1 MFVFKGINRTSENP
15 QKTNFRELW
24 KGEVR
29 RIPIPRTRVNR
40 TLRPGLGASI
50 VYGWWMNLET
60 WMRWAR
66 RLSAQTYALYLAYRH
81 PRTPWYAK
89 VFAALIVG
97 YVFSPIDPIPDFI
110 PVVGLL
116 DEMVVVPI
124 GVLLA
129 AKMIPPEVFEECRE
143 KAREVAEGEK
153 PVSRVAAVVIVA
165 VWVLCVALAVYLA
178 LRVF

>member
-1 MFVFKGINRTSENP
+1 
-15 QKTNFRELW
+15 
-24 KGEVR
+24 
-29 RIPIPRTRVNR
+29 
-40 TLRPGLGASI
+40 
-50 VYGWWMNLET
+50 MNLEM
-60 WMRWAR
+60 WKQRAR
-66 RLSAQTYALYLAYRH
+66 RLSAQAYALYLAYRH
-81 PRTPWYAK
+81 RRTPWYAK

-110 PVVGLL
+110 PGVGLL

-129 AKMIPPEVFEECRE
+129 AKMIPPDVFKECRE

-153 PVSRVAAVVIVA
+153 PVSRVAAMVIVA
-165 VWVLCVALAVYLA
+165 VWVLCVALAVFLA

>member
-1 MFVFKGINRTSENP
+1 VRQVNVKWWKQRA
-15 QKTNFRELW
+15 RE
-24 KGEVR
+24 
-29 RIPIPRTRVNR
+29 
-40 TLRPGLGASI
+40 
-50 VYGWWMNLET
+50 
-60 WMRWAR
+60 
-66 RLSAQTYALYLAYRH
+66 LSAQTYALYLAYRD

-110 PVVGLL
+110 PGVGLL

-129 AKMIPPEVFEECRE
+129 AKMIPREVMDECRE

-153 PVSRVAAVVIVA
+153 PVSRVAAVVVVA
-165 VWVLCVALAVYLA
+165 VWLLCGALAVFLA